1 MLLEGDGGLPFDS
14 EGGARGRGYSGAGP
28 ASGSRVFD
36 LAFEALVAREGG
48 LLEDPRG
55 LGEEIDAGDLTFE
68 TTPRRPA
75 PLHRRLSPAAARRL
89 YLDECWTPALCD
101 HLPPAVALEVFDMA
115 ASSGPKAAVR
125 ALKAALRLDP
135 DAWPGVELLKAV
147 RLADPVRLRAR
158 FMAARL
164 SDIAGHVGG
173 AHR

>member
-1 MLLEGDGGLPFDS
+1 MCLGDRLGEPSDFAELHGMVSSDPGLAKS
-14 EGGARGRGYSGAGP
+14 L
-28 ASGSRVFD
+28 FD

-75 PLHRRLSPAAARRL
+75 PLHRRLSPVAARRL
-89 YLDECWTPALCD
+89 YFDECWTPALCD

>member
-1 MLLEGDGGLPFDS
+1 MPLRGDGGRPFDK
-14 EGGARGRGYSGAGP
+14 EGGASGLGNSGAGP
-28 ASGSRVFD
+28 GSGSSVFD

-48 LLEDPRG
+48 MLEDPRG
-55 LGEEIDAGDLTFE
+55 LGEEIAVGDLTFE
-68 TTPRRPA
+68 TTSRRPA
-75 PLHRRLSPAAARRL
+75 PLHRRLSPAAAPRL
-89 YLDECWTPALCD
+89 YLEECWTPALCD
-101 HLPPAVALEVFDMA
+101 HLPPSVALEVFDMA

-135 DAWPGVELLKAV
+135 DAWPGVEIPKAV

-164 SDIAGHVGG
+164 SDIAGHLGG